1 MICAAPRV
9 FPAENRSFN
18 PRNLW
23 LSMSKKPGPVAL
35 IIIDGWGYSASRE
48 GNAIALADTPFYDEL
63 AEKYPQT
70 LLEAHG
76 SRVGLPAGVM
86 GNSEVGHLNIGSGR
100 VIRMDVSLVD
110 HEIETGEFFR
120 NKVLVEAVDGAK
132 TRGKALHL
140 MGLMSDGQV
149 HSSLT
154 HLYALLKMAK
164 DHGLE
169 HVYVHCFL
177 DGRDTPPSS
186 ATQYVAALQRK
197 MTEIG
202 CGEIATVVGR
212 YYAMDRDKRWERTQ
226 RGFDLLTKAIGER
239 ALDPIAAINE
249 SYARGVT
256 DEFVEPVA
264 IVRKDGAPVAT
275 IKDDDSVIFFNFR
288 PDRARQLTRA
298 LAIPDFNEF
307 DVSDRPRVHFVCF
320 TMYDHTFGLPIAF
333 PPRQHRNVL
342 AEAWGNLRVRNYRL
356 AETEKYAHVTYF
368 FNGGVEQEFPCE
380 QRLLVPSP
388 KVATY
393 DLQPEMSAFK
403 VTDKVLRGIDEGET
417 DVFVINFANPDMV
430 GHTGK
435 LSKTIEACQY
445 VDTCLGWITKRMRT
459 AKGTTLITADHG
471 NAEQMI
477 DPVTGSPHTAHT
489 TNPVPFHLI
498 DEESIGAKLRSGGA
512 LEDVAP
518 TLLGLLGLD
527 KPTEMTGR
535 DLRDL

>member
-1 MICAAPRV
+1 MA
-9 FPAENRSFN
+9 
-18 PRNLW
+18 
-23 LSMSKKPGPVAL
+23 KKRGPVAL
-35 IIIDGWGYSASRE
+35 IIIDGWGYSAARE
-48 GNAIALADTPFYDEL
+48 GNAIALAETPFYDEL
-63 AEKYPQT
+63 AEKYPST

-120 NKVLVEAVDGAK
+120 NNVLTEAIEGAK

-164 DHGLE
+164 EHGLTD
-169 HVYVHCFL
+169 VYIHCFL

-186 ATQYVAALQRK
+186 STQYIAALQRK
-197 MTEIG
+197 LDEIG

-226 RGFDLLTKAIGER
+226 RAYDLLTKAIGER
-239 ALDPIAAINE
+239 ATDPIAGINE
-249 SYARGVT
+249 SYQRGVT
-256 DEFVEPVA
+256 DEFVEPLA
-264 IVRKDGAPVAT
+264 IVRNDGSPVAT
-275 IKDDDSVIFFNFR
+275 VKDDDSVIFFNFR

-298 LAIPDFNEF
+298 LAIPDFKEF
-307 DVSDRPRVHFVCF
+307 EITDRPRVHFVCF
-320 TMYDHTFGLPIAF
+320 TMYDNTFNLPVAF
-333 PPRQHRNVL
+333 PPRHHRNVL
-342 AEAWGNLRVRNYRL
+342 AEVWGDLKVRNYRL

-388 KVATY
+388 KIATY

-403 VTDKVLRGIDEGET
+403 VTDKVLRAIDEGDS

-435 LSKTIEACQY
+435 LDKTIEACQY
-445 VDTCLGWITKRMRT
+445 VDTCLGWITKRIRE
-459 AKGTTLITADHG
+459 ARGITLITADHG

-477 DPVTGSPHTAHT
+477 DPTTGSPHTAHT

-498 DEESIGAKLRSGGA
+498 DQESIGVKLRSGGA

-518 TLLGLLGLD
+518 TLLGLLGLE
-527 KPTEMTGR
+527 KASEMTGI
-535 DLRDL
+535 DLRNI

>member
-1 MICAAPRV
+1 MA
-9 FPAENRSFN
+9 
-18 PRNLW
+18 
-23 LSMSKKPGPVAL
+23 KKRGPVAL
-35 IIIDGWGYSASRE
+35 IIIDGWGYSAARE
-48 GNAIALADTPFYDEL
+48 GNAIALAETPYYDEL
-63 AEKYPQT
+63 AEKYPST

-120 NKVLVEAVDGAK
+120 NNVLTEAIEGAK

-164 DHGLE
+164 EHGLTD
-169 HVYVHCFL
+169 VYIHCFL

-186 ATQYVAALQRK
+186 STQYIAALQRK
-197 MTEIG
+197 LDEIG

-226 RGFDLLTKAIGER
+226 RAYDLLTKAIGER
-239 ALDPIAAINE
+239 ATDPIAGINE
-249 SYARGVT
+249 SYQRGVT
-256 DEFVEPVA
+256 DEFVEPLA
-264 IVRKDGAPVAT
+264 IVRNDGSPVAT
-275 IKDDDSVIFFNFR
+275 VKDDDSVIFFNFR

-298 LAIPDFNEF
+298 LAIPDFKEF
-307 DVSDRPRVHFVCF
+307 EITDRPRVHFVCF
-320 TMYDHTFGLPIAF
+320 TMYDNTFNLPVAF
-333 PPRQHRNVL
+333 PPRHHRNVL
-342 AEAWGNLRVRNYRL
+342 AEVWGDLKVRNYRL

-388 KVATY
+388 KIATY

-403 VTDKVLRGIDEGET
+403 VTDKVLRAIDEGDS

-435 LSKTIEACQY
+435 LDKTIEACQY
-445 VDTCLGWITKRMRT
+445 VDTCLGWITKRIRE
-459 AKGTTLITADHG
+459 ARGITLITADHG

-477 DPVTGSPHTAHT
+477 DPTTGSPHTAHT

-498 DEESIGAKLRSGGA
+498 DQESIGVKLRSGGA

-518 TLLGLLGLD
+518 TLLGLLGLE
-527 KPTEMTGR
+527 KASEMTGI
-535 DLRDL
+535 DLRNI

>member
-1 MICAAPRV
+1 MTKR
-9 FPAENRSFN
+9 R
-18 PRNLW
+18 
-23 LSMSKKPGPVAL
+23 GPVAL

-48 GNAIALADTPFYDEL
+48 GNAIALAATPFYDEL
-63 AEKYPQT
+63 TEKYPHT

-110 HEIETGEFFR
+110 HEIETGDFFR
-120 NKVLVEAVDGAK
+120 NKVLTESLDGAK
-132 TRGKALHL
+132 TRDKSLHL
-140 MGLMSDGQV
+140 MGLISDGQV

-164 DHGLE
+164 DHDLK

-186 ATQYVAALQRK
+186 GAEYVAGLQRK
-197 MTEIG
+197 MKEIG
-202 CGEIATVVGR
+202 CGEIATVIGR

-226 RGFDLLTKAIGER
+226 RAYDLLTKAIGER
-239 ALDPIAAINE
+239 ALDPITGIRE

-256 DEFVEPVA
+256 DEFVEPIA
-264 IVRKDGAPVAT
+264 IVHKDGGPIAT
-275 IKDDDSVIFFNFR
+275 IKDDDSIIFFNFR

-298 LAIPDFNEF
+298 LAVPGFSDFEI
-307 DVSDRPRVHFVCF
+307 SDRPRVYFVCF
-320 TMYDHTFGLPIAF
+320 TMYDHSFDLPIAF
-333 PPRQHRNVL
+333 PPRHHRNVL
-342 AEAWGNLRVRNYRL
+342 AEVWGNLRVRNYRL

-368 FNGGVEQEFPCE
+368 FNGGVEKEYPNE

-388 KVATY
+388 KIATY
-393 DLQPEMSAFK
+393 DLEPEMSAFK

-417 DVFVINFANPDMV
+417 DVFVVNFANPDMV

-435 LSKTIEACQY
+435 LDKTIEACGY
-445 VDTCLGWITKRMRT
+445 VDTCLGWITKRVR
-459 AKGTTLITADHG
+459 AAHGITLITADHG

-477 DPVTGSPHTAHT
+477 DPITGIPHTAHT
-489 TNPVPFHLI
+489 TNPVPFHLVS
-498 DEESIGAKLRSGGA
+498 EESVGMKLRTGGA
-512 LEDVAP
+512 LEDVGP
-518 TLLGLLGLD
+518 TLLGLLGLE
-527 KPTEMTGR
+527 KPSEMTGR
-535 DLRDL
+535 DLREL

>member
-1 MICAAPRV
+1 
-9 FPAENRSFN
+9 
-18 PRNLW
+18 
-23 LSMSKKPGPVAL
+23 MSKKRGPLAL
-35 IIIDGWGYSASRE
+35 IIIDGWGYSAARE
-48 GNAIALADTPFYDEL
+48 GNAIALANTPFYDEL
-63 AEKYPQT
+63 SEKYPQT

-120 NKVLVEAVDGAK
+120 NKALVEAMDGAK

-140 MGLMSDGQV
+140 MGLISDGQV

-164 DHGLE
+164 DHALD

-186 ATQYVAALQRK
+186 GAQYVAQLQRK
-197 MTEIG
+197 LNEIG
-202 CGEIATVVGR
+202 SGEIATVVGR

-226 RGFDLLTKAIGER
+226 RAYDLLTKAIGER
-239 ALDPIAAINE
+239 ALDPLTGINE
-249 SYARGVT
+249 SYTRGVT
-256 DEFVEPVA
+256 DEFVTPIA
-264 IVRKDGAPVAT
+264 IVRKDGSPVAT

-298 LAIPDFNEF
+298 LAIPDFKEF
-307 DVSDRPRVHFVCF
+307 DISDRPPVHFVCF
-320 TMYDHTFGLPIAF
+320 TLYDSTFNLPIAF
-333 PPRQHRNVL
+333 PPRHHRNVL

-380 QRLLVPSP
+380 RRLLVPSP
-388 KVATY
+388 KIATY
-393 DLQPEMSAFK
+393 DLEPEMSAFK
-403 VTDKVLRGIDEGET
+403 VTDKVLRGIDEGAT

-430 GHTGK
+430 GHTGN
-435 LSKTIEACQY
+435 LDKTIEACQY

-459 AKGTTLITADHG
+459 AKGLTLITADHG

-477 DPVTGSPHTAHT
+477 DPTTGIPHTAHT

-498 DEESIGAKLRSGGA
+498 DEDSLGVTLRSGGA

-518 TLLGLLGLD
+518 TLLGLLSLE
-527 KPTEMTGR
+527 KPAEMTGR
-535 DLRDL
+535 DLREL

>member
-1 MICAAPRV
+1 MNKR
-9 FPAENRSFN
+9 
-18 PRNLW
+18 
-23 LSMSKKPGPVAL
+23 KGPLAL
-35 IIIDGWGYSASRE
+35 IVIDGWGYSAARE
-48 GNAIALADTPFYDEL
+48 GNAIALAETPFYDEL
-63 AEKYPQT
+63 YEKYPHT

-110 HEIETGEFFR
+110 HEIETGAFFR
-120 NKVLVEAVDGAK
+120 NAVLNEAMDKARNQG
-132 TRGKALHL
+132 TALHL
-140 MGLMSDGQV
+140 MGLISDGQV

-164 DHGLE
+164 DRGLE
-169 HVYVHCFL
+169 KVFIHCFL
-177 DGRDTPPSS
+177 DGRDTPPASGS
-186 ATQYVAALQRK
+186 DYVAQLQRK
-197 MTEIG
+197 LDEIG

-226 RGFDLLTKAIGER
+226 RAYELLTKAIGER
-239 ALDPIAAINE
+239 ATDPIAAIKH
-249 SYARGVT
+249 SYERGVT
-256 DEFVEPVA
+256 DEFVEPVS
-264 IVRKDGAPVAT
+264 IIRGDGSPVAT

-298 LAIPDFNEF
+298 LALVEFNEF
-307 DVSDRPRVHFVCF
+307 PITDRPRVHFVCF
-320 TMYDHTFGLPIAF
+320 TMYDNTFNLPVAF
-333 PPRQHRNVL
+333 PPRVHRNVL
-342 AEAWGNLRVRNYRL
+342 AEVWGKVCVRNYRM

-368 FNGGVEQEFPCE
+368 FNGGVEKEYPCE

-388 KVATY
+388 KIATY
-393 DLQPEMSAFK
+393 DLEPEMSAFK

-435 LSKTIEACQY
+435 LEKTIEACQY
-445 VDTCLGWITKRMRT
+445 VDTCLGWITKRIRS
-459 AKGTTLITADHG
+459 AGGITLITADHG
-471 NAEQMI
+471 NAEQMV
-477 DPVTGSPHTAHT
+477 DPITGSPHTAHT

-498 DEESIGAKLRSGGA
+498 DEESIGVKLREGGA

-518 TLLGLLGLD
+518 TMLGLLGLE
-527 KPTEMTGR
+527 KPSDMTGR
-535 DLRDL
+535 DLREL